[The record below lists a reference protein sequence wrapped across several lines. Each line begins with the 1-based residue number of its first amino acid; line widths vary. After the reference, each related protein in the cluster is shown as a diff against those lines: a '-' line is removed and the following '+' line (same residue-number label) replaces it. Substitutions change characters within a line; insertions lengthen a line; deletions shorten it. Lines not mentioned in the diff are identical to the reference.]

1 MTTSDKKNKHM
12 QLEDRIEIQE
22 CLCKGMTFKAI
33 ANRIGKDPTT
43 VSKEVKLH
51 ALEYSNGFTKTNTTC
66 PKLLKAPF
74 VCNGCSK
81 INHANCIYPRRK
93 YTAKSAQKEYETTLV
108 ESREGIPLNKE
119 EFYETERI
127 ISEAIK
133 KGQHVYHIIE
143 ANGLKVSKSTVY
155 RHIQLGYY
163 EVSKIDLPRAVKF
176 KPRKSK
182 KSDYVPKGVRV
193 GRSYTDF
200 LQFMQENPSCC
211 YSEMDTVIG
220 RIGGKVIMTFQ
231 FVNVDFMFGILMD
244 NKSAAE
250 GAERIRQLKQKL
262 SSAGFS
268 FSQVFPALLTDNGG
282 EFSNVFA
289 FENDLNGSKETSVF
303 FCDSNCSWQK
313 PHVEN
318 NHTLFRSI
326 VPKGVSFDAF
336 TQDTVNLIFSH
347 VNAVKRK
354 QFNGKSAYDLFT
366 FTYSSELASILG
378 ISEIPPKE
386 VVQSPKLLAHIIKK

>member
-1 MTTSDKKNKHM
+1 MNTSEKKNKHM

-33 ANRIGKDPTT
+33 AKRIGKDPTT

-51 ALEYSNGFTKTNTTC
+51 ALEYSSGFTKTNKTC

-93 YTAKSAQKEYETTLV
+93 YTARPAQKEYETTLV

-119 EFYETERI
+119 EFYKTEKI

-133 KGQHVYHIIE
+133 NGQHVYHIIE
-143 ANGLKVSKSTVY
+143 ANELNVSKSTVY

-182 KSDYVPKGVRV
+182 KADYVPKGIRI

-200 LQFMQENPSCC
+200 LQFMEENPFCC
-211 YSEMDTVIG
+211 YCEMDTVIG
-220 RIGGKVIMTFQ
+220 KIGGKVIMTFQ
-231 FVNVDFMFGILMD
+231 FVNVDFMFGILMND
-244 NKSAAE
+244 KSAAE
-250 GAERIRQLKQKL
+250 ARDRIISLKQKL
-262 SSAGFS
+262 NSMGYS
-268 FSQVFPALLTDNGG
+268 FSQIFPVLLTDNGG
-282 EFSNVFA
+282 EFSDVFA
-289 FENDLNGSKETSVF
+289 FENDLNGTKETSVF
-303 FCDSNCSWQK
+303 FCDPNCSYQK

-326 VPKGVSFDAF
+326 VPKGSSFDDF
-336 TQDTVNLIFSH
+336 DQDTVNLIFSH
-347 VNAVKRK
+347 VNGVKRK
-354 QFNGKSAYDLFT
+354 QFNGKSAYEMFC
-366 FTYSSELASILG
+366 FTYSAELAHILG
-378 ISEIPPKE
+378 ISEIAPKE
-386 VVQSPKLLAHIIKK
+386 VIQSPKLLTHSVQK